1 MDNNSVNSAILERVE
16 RVVEALQDNS
26 VKMGEL
32 LAVHNE
38 KLDKQDRI
46 DAVLFEKIESLHKDL
61 DRSTTE
67 IKKGCERDI
76 RLVDQRLRVM
86 EKKMWS
92 IAGALT
98 IISIVVSPM
107 GQRFLRSALTQQ
119 IESSSIETVR
129 PLMSE
134 LS

>member
-46 DAVLFEKIESLHKDL
+46 DAVLFEKIESLHKDM
-61 DRSTTE
+61 DRATGE

-76 RLVDQRLRVM
+76 RLVDQRLRTM

-98 IISIVVSPM
+98 IISFVVSPI
-107 GQRFLRSALTQQ
+107 GQRFLRGSLTSSQ
-119 IESSSIETVR
+119 SSSIIQTQ
-129 PLMSE
+129 
-134 LS
+134 

>member
-1 MDNNSVNSAILERVE
+1 M
-16 RVVEALQDNS
+16 
-26 VKMGEL
+26 
-32 LAVHNE
+32 
-38 KLDKQDRI
+38 
-46 DAVLFEKIESLHKDL
+46 
-61 DRSTTE
+61 
-67 IKKGCERDI
+67 
-76 RLVDQRLRVM
+76 DQRLRVM

-119 IESSSIETVR
+119 VESSSIEIVR